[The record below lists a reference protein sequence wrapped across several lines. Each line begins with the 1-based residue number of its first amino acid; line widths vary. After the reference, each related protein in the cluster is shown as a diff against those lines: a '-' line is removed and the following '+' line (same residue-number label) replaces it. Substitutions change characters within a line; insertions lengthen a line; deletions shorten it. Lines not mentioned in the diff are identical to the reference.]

1 MSLTYSKSDSWQMF
15 VTAGLSDNQRS
26 KSRTLVGG
34 LVQPDPPAVLSGIFL
49 ETIQF
54 RSDQISRV
62 YIK

>member
-54 RSDQISRV
+54 RSDQ
-62 YIK
+62 